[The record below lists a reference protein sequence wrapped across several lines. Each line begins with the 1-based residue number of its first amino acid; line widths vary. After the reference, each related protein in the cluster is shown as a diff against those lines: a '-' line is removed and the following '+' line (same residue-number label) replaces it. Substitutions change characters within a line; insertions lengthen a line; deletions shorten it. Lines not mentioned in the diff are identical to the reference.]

1 MINPIVIIIT
11 VSVILSMVVVC
22 VINKPRKPLMT
33 ATMILLLIFYLAVT
47 FIIDSAITGMGGN
60 ERLDRVVGFLVMND
74 TPSYDELA
82 ESFKTFM
89 TLDITLVITALV
101 SMFGE
106 IMLIFRKESKR

>member
-11 VSVILSMVVVC
+11 VSVILSMIVVC

-33 ATMILLLIFYLAVT
+33 ATMILLLIFYLSVT
-47 FIIDSAITGMGGN
+47 FVIDSAITGIGGN
-60 ERLDRVVGFLVMND
+60 EQLYRVVGFIVMND

-101 SMFGE
+101 SMLGE